1 MTPTS
6 RVLEVR
12 DLRVHYGKI
21 VALRDISLH
30 VDEGEVVTV
39 VGPNGAGKSTLLR
52 TIAGLQAPSA
62 GEINFKGRRLVGA
75 RPEEIVRRG
84 IALVPEGRRVLATL
98 TVEENLRIGASTRT
112 DRAETKRDVDA
123 AVERF
128 PILGTYRSSPA
139 GRLSGGE
146 QQQLVIARALMSR
159 PKLLLLDEPSLG
171 LAPLMVARVFEIL
184 QEISDDGVTIVLVEQ
199 QASRAM
205 RFADRTYVLAAGEVR
220 IKGVQREVLK
230 MVDVETAYFGSARER
245 SAG

>member
-1 MTPTS
+1 M
-6 RVLEVR
+6 LEVR

-21 VALRDISLH
+21 AALRGVSLD
-30 VDEGEVVTV
+30 VEEGEVVTV

-52 TIAGLQAPSA
+52 TIAGLRAPSA
-62 GEINFKGRRLVGA
+62 GEISFKGQRLVGA

-84 IALVPEGRRVLATL
+84 IALVPEGRRVLTTL
-98 TVEENLRIGASTRT
+98 TVEENLRIGASTRP
-112 DRAETKRDVDA
+112 DRAETNRDVDA
-123 AVERF
+123 AIERF

-184 QEISDDGVTIVLVEQ
+184 QEIREDGVTIVLVEQ
-199 QASRAM
+199 QAARAM

-220 IKGVQREVLK
+220 IKGVQRDVVK
-230 MVDVETAYFGSARER
+230 MVDVETAYFGSAR